1 MMLQL
6 TASLTISENIIMTQT
21 LIDITT
27 KLDELGHTVTCAESC
42 TGGLLAAEL
51 TRLPG
56 SSNWF
61 NMGYVTYS
69 NQAKKQLLNVN
80 ETTLRHYGAVSEE
93 CVREMAL
100 GALINSKANYAIS
113 ISGIAGPTGGSA
125 EKPVGTVWFGLAT
138 KQRIWAKNYQFNGNR
153 DTIRTQAVEYALRF
167 LRQYLY
173 R

>member
-1 MMLQL
+1 MALL
-6 TASLTISENIIMTQT
+6 LILESIIMTQI
-21 LIDITT
+21 LIDLTT
-27 KLDELGHTVTCAESC
+27 KLDALGHTVTSAESC

-61 NMGYVTYS
+61 NMGYITYS
-69 NQAKKQLLNVN
+69 NQSKKQLLKVN
-80 ETTLRHYGAVSEE
+80 DTTLNHYGPVSEE

-100 GALINSKANYAIS
+100 GALIASKADYALAV
-113 ISGIAGPTGGSA
+113 SGIAGPSGGSA
-125 EKPVGTVWFGLAT
+125 ENPVGTVWFGLAT
-138 KQRIWAKNYQFNGNR
+138 KQRIWAKQQQFTGDR
-153 DTIRTQAVEYALRF
+153 DIIRAKAVQFALRL

>member
-1 MMLQL
+1 
-6 TASLTISENIIMTQT
+6 MTQT

-100 GALINSKANYAIS
+100 GALINSKAN
-113 ISGIAGPTGGSA
+113 
-125 EKPVGTVWFGLAT
+125 
-138 KQRIWAKNYQFNGNR
+138 
-153 DTIRTQAVEYALRF
+153 
-167 LRQYLY
+167 
-173 R
+173 

>member
-1 MMLQL
+1 
-6 TASLTISENIIMTQT
+6 LTILENITMTQT
-21 LIDITT
+21 LLDITS
-27 KLDELGHTVTCAESC
+27 KLDALGHTVTCAESC

-56 SSNWF
+56 SSSWF

-69 NQAKKQLLNVN
+69 NQAKQQLLNVN
-80 ETTLRHYGAVSEE
+80 DTTLRHYGAVSEE

-100 GALINSKANYAIS
+100 GALIDAKADYALS
-113 ISGIAGPTGGSA
+113 VSGIAGPTGGSA

-138 KQRIWAKNYQFNGNR
+138 KQRIWAKHHQFNGDR
-153 DTIRTQAVEYALRF
+153 DMIRVQAVKYALRF
-167 LRQYLY
+167 LHQYLH